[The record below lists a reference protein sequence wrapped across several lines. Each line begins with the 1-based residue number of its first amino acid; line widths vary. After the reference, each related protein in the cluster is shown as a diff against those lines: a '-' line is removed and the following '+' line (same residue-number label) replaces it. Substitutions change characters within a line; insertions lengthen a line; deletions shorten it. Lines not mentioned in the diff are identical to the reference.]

1 MNQKHLLIIYTG
13 GTIGM
18 QHSDQG
24 FQPGKGFEQQVARA
38 LNLYPQDSLPR
49 YTFLELDRLID
60 SASIQPSDWQSLAI
74 LLREH
79 WAVYDGF
86 VILHGTDTMAY
97 TASALS
103 FMLADQDKAVV
114 LTGAQ
119 IPLRSERSDGLNNL
133 LTSMRFAAQNE
144 ISEVCICF
152 DGRLLRGNRS
162 SKVSSMA
169 MTAFDSPNYPNLGQA
184 GIDLRL
190 NQPYLLTGSQP
201 TFQIKGLI
209 PDAVSLV
216 HFYPGIS
223 PRSIR
228 AMAQDARALIL
239 LTYGAGNLP
248 DSDPELIAV
257 LHGLSQA
264 GKILVNISQCSHGG
278 IKQGAYAAG
287 SELNR
292 MGAISGQD
300 MTLEAAFTKLHV
312 LLAQGYD
319 RQQVQQLIQQDLRG
333 EITVPAQGV
342 KA

>member
-18 QHSDQG
+18 QCSDQG

-38 LNLYPQDSLPR
+38 LNLYPQDNLPR

-79 WAVYDGF
+79 WLAYDGF

-103 FMLADQDKAVV
+103 FMLDGQDKAVI
-114 LTGAQ
+114 LTGSQ

-133 LTSMRFAAQNE
+133 LTSMRFAARNE

-169 MTAFDSPNYPNLGQA
+169 MTAFDSPNHPNLGQA
-184 GIDLRL
+184 GIDLHL
-190 NQPYLLTGSQP
+190 NQPYLLTGKP
-201 TFQIKGLI
+201 AVFHAPDFI
-209 PDAVSLV
+209 PVAVSLV
-216 HFYPGIS
+216 HLYPGIS
-223 PRSIR
+223 ARNIR
-228 AMAQDARALIL
+228 AMAQDARALVL

-248 DSDPELIAV
+248 DSDSELIAV
-257 LHGLSQA
+257 LHELNQDGM
-264 GKILVNISQCSHGG
+264 IMVNISQCSHGG
-278 IKQGAYAAG
+278 VKQGAYAAG

-292 MGAISGQD
+292 MGAVSGQD

-319 RQQVQQLIQQDLRG
+319 RQQVQQLIQQNLRG
-333 EITVPAQGV
+333 EITVPAEDV
-342 KA
+342 KT